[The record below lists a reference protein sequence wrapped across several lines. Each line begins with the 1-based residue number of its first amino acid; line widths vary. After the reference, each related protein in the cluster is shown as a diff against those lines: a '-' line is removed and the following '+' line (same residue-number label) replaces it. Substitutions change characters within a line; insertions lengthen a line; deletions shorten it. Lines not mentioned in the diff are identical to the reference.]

1 METNKT
7 IETRGLIIKEERV
20 ISLES
25 NILENTLV
33 LENKDAFSDFF
44 GENLP
49 DEKSPRSL
57 FIVLDKKYD
66 ALFLA
71 RTLKNTG
78 AKMKHKCYGSFG
90 EIIIAGKTN
99 YCIRIKNLDCFPSVI
114 NIQNALADSGIEF
127 KKHQHINEN
136 ALIRIHKSFL
146 VHEISGNIFKDLF
159 EKDRYYFTIPSEL
172 EWEQFKKITSI
183 VKSNLENNLFDAA
196 MGIMWKI
203 EGMIDIVRIYD
214 KKNDPERIK
223 TIRDRYIAEINH
235 LKK

>member
-1 METNKT
+1 METHKT

-33 LENKDAFSDFF
+33 LENKDAFADFY
-44 GENLP
+44 GKNTP

-57 FIVLDKKYD
+57 FIILDKKYD
-66 ALFLA
+66 GLFLA
-71 RTLKNTG
+71 RTLKNIG
-78 AKMKHKCYGSFG
+78 SKMKHKCYGSFG
-90 EIIIAGKTN
+90 EILISGKSN

-114 NIQNALADSGIEF
+114 NIQNALAESGIEF
-127 KKHQHINEN
+127 KKFHQIDEN
-136 ALIRIHKSFL
+136 ALIKIHKSFL
-146 VHEISGNIFKDLF
+146 VNEIPGNIFKYLF

-172 EWEQFKKITSI
+172 EWEQFRKITTI

-203 EGMIDIVRIYD
+203 EGISDIVRIYD
-214 KKNDPERIK
+214 KKNDSDRIK
-223 TIRDRYIAEINH
+223 TIRDRYLAEINH